1 MQLAVNIDHI
11 ATLRN
16 ARNEQQPDPV
26 TAAMIAELAGASG
39 IVCHLREDR
48 RHIRDR
54 DLERLRETV
63 TTKLDLEMAM
73 TEEMQQIAIRTKP
86 ELITLVPE
94 KRQELTTEGGFNIA
108 GHYDMLVEYI
118 KPVQEAGIEVSLFIE
133 PDKQAVTLA
142 AEAGADL
149 VELHTGP
156 YSLKKKAGDINAEIN
171 RIRTAA
177 IFARENGLRVV
188 AGHGL
193 NYYNIIPFSR
203 IEEIEEVSIGHA
215 LIARASL
222 VGIESAVKEML
233 RLINNSRSK

>member
-108 GHYDMLVEYI
+108 LHYDRLAEYI

-149 VELHTGP
+149 VELHTGL

-177 IFARENGLRVV
+177 TFARENGLRVV

-222 VGIESAVKEML
+222 MGIESAVKEML
-233 RLINNSRSK
+233 RLINTSQSK